1 MTWRRASLLISAMCL
16 VAMSAA
22 PAFAGQ
28 PAPSRVPPVPGMVIT
43 ESTMPFEETW
53 NTLVDALDAN
63 PNIGIVAIIDH
74 AANAASAG
82 LTLEPN
88 RVVVFGNPNL
98 GSPLMQI
105 DQAAG
110 IDLPQKILVWQERD
124 SVYVGYNA
132 VGYLAAR
139 HDLGNAP
146 TLETIAG
153 ALRNLASVATGQEVD
168 DSRVRRLNYVAHHP
182 GLVTVES
189 HFGATET
196 FARLLAAIDGS
207 PANVAFTVDHA
218 ANADQA
224 GLELRPTSL
233 VVFGNPNLGTP
244 LMNASATAGIDLP
257 LKILVFE
264 DADGATQ
271 VSYSSMPFLV
281 KRHQIH
287 GERQLVDTITTAL
300 EGFVS
305 AATAP

>member
-1 MTWRRASLLISAMCL
+1 
-16 VAMSAA
+16 
-22 PAFAGQ
+22 
-28 PAPSRVPPVPGMVIT
+28 MVIT
-43 ESTMPFEETW
+43 ESTVSFESTW
-53 NTLVDALDAN
+53 DTLVGALDAN
-63 PNIGIVAIIDH
+63 PNIGIVAVIDH

-82 LTLEPN
+82 LALEPS

-105 DQAAG
+105 DQTVG

-124 SVYVGYNA
+124 SVYVGYNS

-139 HDLGNAP
+139 HDLGSAP

-153 ALRNLASVATGQEVD
+153 ALRNLAGGATGQEVD
-168 DSRVRRLNYVAHHP
+168 DSRVRRLNYIARHP

-189 HFGATET
+189 HFGAAET
-196 FARLLAAIDGS
+196 FARLLAAIEAS
-207 PANVAFTVDHA
+207 PADIAFTVDHA
-218 ANADQA
+218 ANADRA

-257 LKILVFE
+257 LKMLVFE
-264 DADGATQ
+264 DEDGATQ
-271 VSYSSMPFLV
+271 VSYSSMRFLV
-281 KRHQIH
+281 KRHRIH
-287 GERQLVDTITTAL
+287 GERELVATIATAL

-305 AATAP
+305 AATGR